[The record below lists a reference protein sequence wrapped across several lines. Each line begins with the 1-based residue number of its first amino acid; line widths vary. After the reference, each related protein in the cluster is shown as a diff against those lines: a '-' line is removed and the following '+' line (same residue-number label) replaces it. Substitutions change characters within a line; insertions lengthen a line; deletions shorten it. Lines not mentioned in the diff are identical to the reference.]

1 MKKYV
6 LVLLLFLTQLS
17 QAAVNVTIGAG
28 ITDENVKSKMER
40 TMSSFLSEVNAAQE
54 SNRAINFTGMGISQD
69 VQASISMLWENCPF
83 NCTDSEIVENCIQ
96 TGTGYQIRNIPLMM
110 CPTDENFNEEDYQE
124 AVFTF
129 NKKGNMV
136 SFYIAIAKN
145 QYLKILKSN
154 EDVTDLRRR
163 QLILDFVERF
173 RTAYNQKDIQFL
185 NQIFSDDALIITGK
199 VVKQQ
204 TRDGIKLP
212 DKVEF
217 YKRSKQEYISNLRA
231 QFAKV
236 RYIKV
241 TFDDVKV
248 SASPEP
254 GVYGVTVKQGYTTGS
269 SKGSYHDDGIVF
281 MVWNFKNED
290 NPEIFVRTWQPLE
303 VDGKTIAGGGEVF
316 RLSDFDY

>member
-6 LVLLLFLTQLS
+6 LVLLLFWVQLS
-17 QAAVNVTIGAG
+17 QAAVNVSIGAG
-28 ITDENVKSKMER
+28 ITDENVKSKMEH

-54 SNRAINFTGMGISQD
+54 CNRAINFTGMGISQD
-69 VQASISMLWENCPF
+69 VQGSISMLWENCPF
-83 NCTDSEIVENCIQ
+83 NCTDEEIVENCIQ

-110 CPTDENFNEEDYQE
+110 CPTDDNFDEDDYQE

-129 NKKGNMV
+129 NKRGNLV

-154 EDVTDLRRR
+154 QDVTDLRRR

-173 RTAYNQKDIQFL
+173 RTAYNQRDIQFL

-217 YKRSKQEYISNLRA
+217 FKRSKHEYIANLKA
-231 QFAKV
+231 QFNKV
-236 RYIKV
+236 KYIRV

-254 GVYGVTVKQGYTTGS
+254 GIYGV
-269 SKGSYHDDGIVF
+269 
-281 MVWNFKNED
+281 
-290 NPEIFVRTWQPLE
+290 
-303 VDGKTIAGGGEVF
+303 
-316 RLSDFDY
+316 RLNKVIPQVLLRGLIMMMESFSWYGTLRMKIILKYS

>member
-1 MKKYV
+1 MKKKKKK
-6 LVLLLFLTQLS
+6 
-17 QAAVNVTIGAG
+17 IDC
-28 ITDENVKSKMER
+28 TDE
-40 TMSSFLSEVNAAQE
+40 
-54 SNRAINFTGMGISQD
+54 
-69 VQASISMLWENCPF
+69 
-83 NCTDSEIVENCIQ
+83 EIVENCIQ

-110 CPTDENFNEEDYQE
+110 CPTDDNFDEDDYQE

-129 NKKGNMV
+129 NKRGNLV

-154 EDVTDLRRR
+154 QDVTDLRRR

-173 RTAYNQKDIQFL
+173 RTAYNQRDIQFL

-217 YKRSKQEYISNLRA
+217 FKRSKHEYIANLKA
-231 QFAKV
+231 QFNKV
-236 RYIKV
+236 KYIRV

-254 GVYGVTVKQGYTTGS
+254 GIYGVTVKQGYTTGS
-269 SKGSYHDDGIVF
+269 AKGSYHDDGIVF

-316 RLSDFDY
+316 RLSDFDF

>member
-6 LVLLLFLTQLS
+6 LVLLLFWVQLS
-17 QAAVNVTIGAG
+17 QAAVNVSIGAG
-28 ITDENVKSKMER
+28 ITDENVKNKMEH

-54 SNRAINFTGMGISQD
+54 CNRAINFTGMGISQD
-69 VQASISMLWENCPF
+69 VQGSISMLWENCPF
-83 NCTDSEIVENCIQ
+83 NCTDEEIVENCIQ

-110 CPTDENFNEEDYQE
+110 CPTDDNFDEEDYQE

-129 NKKGNMV
+129 NKKGNLV

-154 EDVTDLRRR
+154 QDVTDLRRR

-173 RTAYNQKDIQFL
+173 RTAYNQRDIQFL
-185 NQIFSDDALIITGK
+185 DQIFSDDALIITGK

-217 YKRSKQEYISNLRA
+217 FKRSKHEYIANLKA
-231 QFAKV
+231 QFNKV
-236 RYIKV
+236 KYIRV

-248 SASPEP
+248 SASSES
-254 GVYGVTVKQGYTTGS
+254 GIYGVTVKQGYTTGS
-269 SKGSYHDDGIVF
+269 AKGSYHDDGIVF

-316 RLSDFDY
+316 RLTDFDF

>member
-6 LVLLLFLTQLS
+6 LVLFVLLTQLS
-17 QAAVNVTIGAG
+17 QAAVNVTIEFG
-28 ITDENVKSKMER
+28 ITDENLKSKMER
-40 TMSSFLSEVNAAQE
+40 TMSSFLSEVNNAQE
-54 SNRAINFTGMGISQD
+54 AKRAINFTGLGISQD
-69 VQASISMLWENCPF
+69 VQGSISMLWENCPF
-83 NCTDSEIVENCIQ
+83 SCMDEEIVENCIQ

-110 CPTDENFNEEDYQE
+110 CPTDGDYNEGDYQE

-129 NKKGNMV
+129 NKNGNLV

-154 EDVTDLRRR
+154 DDITDLRRR

-173 RTAYNQKDIQFL
+173 RTAYNQKDITFL

-199 VVKQQ
+199 VVKQR
-204 TRDGIKLP
+204 TRDGVKLP

-217 YKRSKQEYISNLRA
+217 YKRSKQEYIANLKS
-231 QFAKV
+231 QFSKV
-236 RYIKV
+236 KYIKV

-248 SASPEP
+248 SSSPEP
-254 GVYGVTVKQGYTTGS
+254 GIYGVTVKQGYTTS
-269 SKGSYHDDGIVF
+269 SARGSYNDNGIVF
-281 MVWNFKNED
+281 MVWNFKDED

-303 VDGKTIAGGGEVF
+303 ADGKTIAGGGETF
-316 RLSDFDY
+316 RLSDFNF